1 MSKSGW
7 IRSLAVE
14 DPECSYHN
22 QMYVHEM
29 EKTIKYKLIQNPS
42 NYLVKYVKQ
51 LKILRHL
58 SFFYR
63 NKDINLNMLKLVM
76 KIRMLTM

>member
-7 IRSLAVE
+7 IRSLAVV

-29 EKTIKYKLIQNPS
+29 EKSITYTIIHNPS
-42 NYLVKYVKQ
+42 NYSHKTD
-51 LKILRHL
+51 IDITAFII
-58 SFFYR
+58 FFRR
-63 NKDINLNMLKLVM
+63 NKDINPNMLKLVM